1 MHPIPMRAAWATDVH
16 LEFVEDAPRDE
27 FCAALR
33 DTGAD
38 CVLLTGDIGQ
48 ADSTRE
54 HLERIAAAVDR
65 PVYFVLGNH
74 DYYGGSIASVRDA
87 MERCCR
93 ESAHLHWL
101 NSVGVIGFPP
111 HTSLVGH
118 DGWADGRL
126 GDYAG
131 SDVELN
137 DYYVIDDFKGREGPE
152 RLEVLHRL
160 GDEAARHFRRVL
172 PEALAHHR
180 SVVALTHVPPFREAC
195 WHEGKLSN
203 GNWLPHFT
211 CQAAGDAMIEVMRA
225 HPGREL
231 LVLCGHTH
239 GAGEAEILP
248 NLRVLT
254 GGARYGAPVVQR
266 VFEWA

>member
-1 MHPIPMRAAWATDVH
+1 MRAAWATDVH

-27 FCAALR
+27 FIAALKH
-33 DTGAD
+33 TGAD

-48 ADSTRE
+48 AHSTRE
-54 HLERIAAAVDR
+54 HLEHIAATLDR

-87 MERCCR
+87 TERCCR
-93 ESAHLHWL
+93 ATAHLHWL
-101 NSVGVIGFPP
+101 NSVGVIGFSS
-111 HTSLVGH
+111 HTALVGH

-131 SDVELN
+131 SDIELN

-152 RLEVLHRL
+152 RLEVLQRL

-172 PEALAHHR
+172 PEALARHR

-195 WHEGKLSN
+195 WYRSANSSDN
-203 GNWLPHFT
+203 GLPHF
-211 CQAAGDAMIEVMRA
+211 ASKAVGDAMIEAMRA
-225 HPGREL
+225 HPDREL

-239 GAGEAEILP
+239 DAGEAEILP

-266 VFEWA
+266 VFEWE